1 MTSNSL
7 KMAPNVV
14 IGKEFLI
21 QVPIQVSNFV
31 LQSNSCDA
39 IAEEDEEIEL
49 ELGTKGSG
57 DTPAVSEERNAAA
70 LRIIRRAKRAG
81 MARDRA
87 YSTSEGIYN
96 LFT

>member
-1 MTSNSL
+1 M
-7 KMAPNVV
+7 
-14 IGKEFLI
+14 
-21 QVPIQVSNFV
+21 
-31 LQSNSCDA
+31 
-39 IAEEDEEIEL
+39 
-49 ELGTKGSG
+49 GTKGSG

-96 LFT
+96 YLLNNIDLIIVNFHN

>member
-1 MTSNSL
+1 M
-7 KMAPNVV
+7 
-14 IGKEFLI
+14 
-21 QVPIQVSNFV
+21 
-31 LQSNSCDA
+31 
-39 IAEEDEEIEL
+39 
-49 ELGTKGSG
+49 GTKGSG

-96 LFT
+96 LHYLSNDFNLIIENFD

>member
-1 MTSNSL
+1 MHLFTY
-7 KMAPNVV
+7 
-14 IGKEFLI
+14 FL
-21 QVPIQVSNFV
+21 
-31 LQSNSCDA
+31 SNSCDA

-96 LFT
+96 LLIKRYQFDN